1 LSERI
6 DRKNARSNG
15 PLVLPGLLVYPATIL
30 IRRDPNNDLAARVSD
45 LTKVVCSHA
54 ASMIQVWENTGGS
67 LGFQWHGRKSA
78 VWQPDSGQRR

>member
-1 LSERI
+1 
-6 DRKNARSNG
+6 
-15 PLVLPGLLVYPATIL
+15 
-30 IRRDPNNDLAARVSD
+30 LAARVSD